1 MLTLEQIKAYLPV
14 VLFGLI
20 CFASFMSS
28 ITCSMISLEGKAFN
42 ILKSVPINPFKVI
55 LSKIY
60 TAVIIM
66 LPCILI
72 GDLIMFIKFN
82 FSIFEILILLIA
94 SVVLPLVAET
104 IGILVNLNHPKMDA
118 ENDAQVVKQ
127 SMSSM
132 VAVLLGMLLTILTFS
147 SLFLCIGYKINI
159 NLILFIVVNAFIVIE
174 ILLLAYMNKKGVKR
188 FNKIQA

>member
-1 MLTLEQIKAYLPV
+1 
-14 VLFGLI
+14 
-20 CFASFMSS
+20 
-28 ITCSMISLEGKAFN
+28 
-42 ILKSVPINPFKVI
+42 
-55 LSKIY
+55 
-60 TAVIIM
+60 
-66 LPCILI
+66 
-72 GDLIMFIKFN
+72 
-82 FSIFEILILLIA
+82 
-94 SVVLPLVAET
+94 
-104 IGILVNLNHPKMDA
+104 MDA

-147 SLFLCIGYKINI
+147 SLFLCIGYKINT